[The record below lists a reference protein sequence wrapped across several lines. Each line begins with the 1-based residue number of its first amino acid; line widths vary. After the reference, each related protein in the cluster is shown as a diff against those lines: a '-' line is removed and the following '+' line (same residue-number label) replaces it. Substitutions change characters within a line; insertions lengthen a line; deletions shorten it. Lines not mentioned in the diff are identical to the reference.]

1 MKVPGEAM
9 VGEPVDLLA
18 QHLAGDETTPYE
30 RLLGDAL
37 RGDATLFVRQD
48 AVEAAWRVVDPILS
62 QAPPVHA
69 YAAGTWGPSEA
80 DYLVDEDGGWH
91 APAIAVTARGAI

>member
-1 MKVPGEAM
+1 M